1 MIEVLL
7 CSVVTILP
15 DFLYRRFVQGKRL
28 GRELTLYSIWYELRY
43 GITACLGLT
52 IILLTLILYFHPSTS
67 SAISFYR
74 TVPILPEGSGRVEEV
89 YVELQHEVKA
99 GDPIF
104 KLDSSEE
111 EAALLTAQK
120 RVAETEA
127 AFEVAKT
134 ELAGT
139 DAKIQEAESAYQ
151 QAVDELTTKTELQKR
166 NAGTVSE
173 RELERLQNVVNGRQA
188 SVAATIASKQSV
200 QAQISSLLPAQKASA
215 EAALAEAQ
223 VELDKMVVRAGVDG
237 RLEQFTLR
245 KGDIV
250 NPIMRSAGV
259 LIPSQ
264 AGRVGLVAGFS
275 QLEAQVMKKGMVAEV
290 TCISKPLAIIPMVV
304 TSVQDLIAAGQVQA
318 SDRLIDAQQV
328 VKPGTITVYMEPL
341 FAGGFDGVPPGSSCI
356 ANAYTNNHD
365 RLDDPDM
372 GTGQWLFLHVIDT
385 VGVVH
390 AIILRIQALLLPVQ
404 TLVLS
409 GGH

>member
-28 GRELTLYSIWYELRY
+28 GREITLYSIWYELRY

-52 IILLTLILYFHPSTS
+52 VVLLTLILYFHPSTT
-67 SAISFYR
+67 SAVSFYR
-74 TVPILPEGSGRVEEV
+74 TVPVLPEGSGRVEEV
-89 YVELQHEVKA
+89 YVEIQHEVKA

-104 KLDSSEE
+104 KLDSSRQ
-111 EAALLTAQK
+111 EAMLLTAQK
-120 RVAETEA
+120 RVAETDA
-127 AFEVAKT
+127 ALEVAKT
-134 ELAGT
+134 ELAGA

-151 QAVDELTTKTELQKR
+151 QAVDELATKTELQKR

-200 QAQISSLLPAQKASA
+200 EAQISSLLPAQKASA
-215 EAALAEAQ
+215 EATLAEAQ
-223 VELDKMVVRAGVDG
+223 VELDKTVVRAGVDG

-259 LIPSQ
+259 LIPTE
-264 AGRVGLVAGFS
+264 AGRGGLVAGFS
-275 QLEAQVMKKGMVAEV
+275 QLEAQVMKTGMIAEV
-290 TCISKPLAIIPMVV
+290 TCISKPLTIIPMVV

-341 FAGGFDGVPPGSSCI
+341 FPGGFDGVPPGSSCI

-365 RLDDPDM
+365 RLDDPNM

>member
-28 GRELTLYSIWYELRY
+28 GREITLYSIWYELRY

-52 IILLTLILYFHPSTS
+52 IVLLTLILYFHPSTT
-67 SAISFYR
+67 SAISFFR

-89 YVELQHEVKA
+89 YVEVQHEVKA

-104 KLDSSEE
+104 KLDSSRQ

-120 RVAETEA
+120 RVVETEA

-134 ELAGT
+134 DLAGA

-151 QAVDELTTKTELQKR
+151 QAVDELATKTELQKR

-188 SVAATIASKQSV
+188 SVAAAIASKQSV
-200 QAQISSLLPAQKASA
+200 QAQITSLLPAQKASA
-215 EAALAEAQ
+215 EATLAEAQ
-223 VELDKMVVRAGVDG
+223 VELDKTVVRAGVDG
-237 RLEQFTLR
+237 LLEQFTLR

-259 LIPSQ
+259 LIPTE
-264 AGRVGLVAGFS
+264 AGRGGLVAGFS
-275 QLEAQVMKKGMVAEV
+275 QLEAQVMKTGMIGEV
-290 TCISKPLAIIPMVV
+290 TCISKPLTIIPMVV

-365 RLDDPDM
+365 RLDDPNI

>member
-7 CSVVTILP
+7 CSVVTVLP

-28 GRELTLYSIWYELRY
+28 GHELTLYSIWYELRY

-52 IILLTLILYFHPSTS
+52 IVLLTLILYFHPSTT

-89 YVELQHEVKA
+89 YVELQGDVKA

-104 KLDSSEE
+104 KLDSSRQ

-134 ELAGT
+134 ELAGA
-139 DAKIQEAESAYQ
+139 DAKTQEAESAYQ
-151 QAVDELTTKTELQKR
+151 QAVDELATKTELQKR

-173 RELERLQNVVNGRQA
+173 RELERLQNIVNGRQA

-200 QAQISSLLPAQKASA
+200 EAQITSLLPAQKASA
-215 EAALAEAQ
+215 QAALAEAQ
-223 VELDKMVVRAGVDG
+223 VELDKTVVRAGVDG

-245 KGDIV
+245 KGDVV

-259 LIPSQ
+259 LIPIE
-264 AGRVGLVAGFS
+264 AGRYGLVAGFS
-275 QLEAQVMKKGMVAEV
+275 QLEAQVMKPGMVAEV
-290 TCISKPLAIIPMVV
+290 ACISKPLTIIPMVV
-304 TSVQDLIAAGQVQA
+304 TSVQNLIAAGQVQA

-328 VKPGTITVYMEPL
+328 VKPGTITVYLEPL

-356 ANAYTNNHD
+356 ANAYTNNYE
-365 RLDDPDM
+365 RYDDPDL
-372 GTGQWLFLHVIDT
+372 GTGQWVFLHVIDT

-404 TLVLS
+404 TLVFS
-409 GGH
+409 GH